1 MAVQACQTT
10 GSRQDNNLLSCYY
23 KKENR
28 AIKKHGSLFF
38 YLNYTN
44 YQKNANNYII
54 IYYFYSKTI

>member
-1 MAVQACQTT
+1 MTIPEC
-10 GSRQDNNLLSCYY
+10 D

-44 YQKNANNYII
+44 YQKVLII
-54 IYYFYSKTI
+54 IYYFSGVKFHIYEY

>member
-1 MAVQACQTT
+1 MAVQAVILPQFLPA
-10 GSRQDNNLLSCYY
+10 GSRQDD

-44 YQKNANNYII
+44 YQKVLII
-54 IYYFYSKTI
+54 IYYFSGVKFHIYEY